1 MGICIGVDFA
11 GINLMAALVVL
22 SADLGIALI
31 VVMSAGS
38 FVTFVIGYVRA
49 VILMGWW

>member
-1 MGICIGVDFA
+1 MDICIEVDLA